1 MISLRNPANPL
12 PQARELRRVNAYRVP
27 SRWISVV
34 VSLLWDA
41 VVSLT
46 HGDNTNTHDSTAA
59 LVGARPL
66 TQGLAAAGKELW
78 RTLHSHM
85 DSLLRMAVLVP
96 DLPRKKSSV
105 RVQPDMAATPQ
116 GGPRKSVRLS
126 RHVCGTQWEPDHC
139 ELSQDLVLA
148 TLILTESKRTNAR
161 AEAAPRGRIQEAITT
176 TPLRH
181 HA

>member
-1 MISLRNPANPL
+1 M
-12 PQARELRRVNAYRVP
+12 
-27 SRWISVV
+27 V

-105 RVQPDMAATPQ
+105 RVQPGRYPTRRAQEKCTPFETCVWYSV
-116 GGPRKSVRLS
+116 GAGPL
-126 RHVCGTQWEPDHC
+126 
-139 ELSQDLVLA
+139 
-148 TLILTESKRTNAR
+148 
-161 AEAAPRGRIQEAITT
+161 
-176 TPLRH
+176 
-181 HA
+181 